1 MLFSLWLIALV
12 LAAEART
19 LTDDAIT
26 FEDTTALP
34 ALDTSDLPAD
44 ISTIVDMKAVLLD
57 GDTMMVSEQEEEEE
71 DGVETA
77 TEYLVVDGA
86 SIPIQVDRD
95 TDDDD
100 AAAADTAPHVLVDG
114 VSVEVDTEAPDA
126 LQVFQVVQKLE
137 ELPTDD
143 IPLITTTS
151 PEELSRQEELE
162 LHELATS
169 LGEADILDVISNF
182 IADKDPMLQLFL
194 SICFVHPD
202 CYQAAPP
209 AATRLEEADLASL
222 SPLAR
227 DLADN
232 LRNRRTEAA
241 RNLLVAA
248 LSNVQER
255 VTRLMFKHIELG
267 VGARGVSVAAT
278 KNIIDAVKN
287 IWVSVS
293 GDLEYAKSA
302 VQEVF
307 YTLDLGPEKEA
318 ALVQLAD
325 TVLAVPA
332 RVEQLFS
339 QATQE
344 GYKDYVRHSSWDS
357 WKRAPR
363 DV

>member
-1 MLFSLWLIALV
+1 MMPCFRMLFSLWLIALV

-57 GDTMMVSEQEEEEE
+57 GDTMMVSEQEEEE

-151 PEELSRQEELE
+151 PEELSRLVLE
-162 LHELATS
+162 
-169 LGEADILDVISNF
+169 
-182 IADKDPMLQLFL
+182 K
-194 SICFVHPD
+194 
-202 CYQAAPP
+202 
-209 AATRLEEADLASL
+209 
-222 SPLAR
+222 
-227 DLADN
+227 
-232 LRNRRTEAA
+232 
-241 RNLLVAA
+241 
-248 LSNVQER
+248 
-255 VTRLMFKHIELG
+255 
-267 VGARGVSVAAT
+267 
-278 KNIIDAVKN
+278 
-287 IWVSVS
+287 
-293 GDLEYAKSA
+293 
-302 VQEVF
+302 
-307 YTLDLGPEKEA
+307 
-318 ALVQLAD
+318 
-325 TVLAVPA
+325 VP
-332 RVEQLFS
+332 S
-339 QATQE
+339 E
-344 GYKDYVRHSSWDS
+344 GS
-357 WKRAPR
+357 
-363 DV
+363 

>member
-1 MLFSLWLIALV
+1 MMPCFRMLFSLWLIALV

-19 LTDDAIT
+19 LTDDAII

-57 GDTMMVSEQEEEEE
+57 GDMMLDSEQEEEE

-151 PEELSRQEELE
+151 PEELSRLVLE
-162 LHELATS
+162 
-169 LGEADILDVISNF
+169 
-182 IADKDPMLQLFL
+182 K
-194 SICFVHPD
+194 
-202 CYQAAPP
+202 
-209 AATRLEEADLASL
+209 
-222 SPLAR
+222 
-227 DLADN
+227 
-232 LRNRRTEAA
+232 
-241 RNLLVAA
+241 
-248 LSNVQER
+248 
-255 VTRLMFKHIELG
+255 
-267 VGARGVSVAAT
+267 
-278 KNIIDAVKN
+278 
-287 IWVSVS
+287 
-293 GDLEYAKSA
+293 
-302 VQEVF
+302 
-307 YTLDLGPEKEA
+307 
-318 ALVQLAD
+318 
-325 TVLAVPA
+325 VP
-332 RVEQLFS
+332 S
-339 QATQE
+339 E
-344 GYKDYVRHSSWDS
+344 GS
-357 WKRAPR
+357 
-363 DV
+363 

>member
-44 ISTIVDMKAVLLD
+44 ISNIVDMKAVLLD
-57 GDTMMVSEQEEEEE
+57 GDMMMDSEQKEEEEEE

-151 PEELSRQEELE
+151 PEELSRLVLE
-162 LHELATS
+162 
-169 LGEADILDVISNF
+169 
-182 IADKDPMLQLFL
+182 K
-194 SICFVHPD
+194 
-202 CYQAAPP
+202 
-209 AATRLEEADLASL
+209 
-222 SPLAR
+222 
-227 DLADN
+227 
-232 LRNRRTEAA
+232 
-241 RNLLVAA
+241 
-248 LSNVQER
+248 
-255 VTRLMFKHIELG
+255 
-267 VGARGVSVAAT
+267 
-278 KNIIDAVKN
+278 
-287 IWVSVS
+287 
-293 GDLEYAKSA
+293 
-302 VQEVF
+302 
-307 YTLDLGPEKEA
+307 
-318 ALVQLAD
+318 
-325 TVLAVPA
+325 VP
-332 RVEQLFS
+332 S
-339 QATQE
+339 E
-344 GYKDYVRHSSWDS
+344 GS
-357 WKRAPR
+357 
-363 DV
+363 